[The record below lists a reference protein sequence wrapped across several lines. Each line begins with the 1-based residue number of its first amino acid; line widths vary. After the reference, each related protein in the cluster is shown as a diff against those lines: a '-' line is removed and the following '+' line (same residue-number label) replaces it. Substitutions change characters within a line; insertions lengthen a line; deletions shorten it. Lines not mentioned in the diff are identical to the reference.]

1 MRSTLSAPR
10 RSDSEAPNPRA
21 DPLPRHRTPA
31 ASRRICAHDFCKKG
45 TSVNRKCLVFARAF
59 PSFQDIR
66 AQQDCKRL
74 AANLQM
80 TCGRLAGR
88 CLPETKKLR
97 KRINASAADKTGA
110 CKFSPVRA
118 SLRPPSLPS
127 CGCRSASL
135 SSDCL
140 RAERPKPAARNCPPT
155 TDFPS
160 DIGASSAFRRQHT
173 TKL

>member
-10 RSDSEAPNPRA
+10 RSDSAAPNPRA

-59 PSFQDIR
+59 SSFQDIR
-66 AQQDCKRL
+66 PQRDCNRL
-74 AANLQM
+74 AADLQADV
-80 TCGRLAGR
+80 C
-88 CLPETKKLR
+88 PKQKKLR

-135 SSDCL
+135 SSDFL